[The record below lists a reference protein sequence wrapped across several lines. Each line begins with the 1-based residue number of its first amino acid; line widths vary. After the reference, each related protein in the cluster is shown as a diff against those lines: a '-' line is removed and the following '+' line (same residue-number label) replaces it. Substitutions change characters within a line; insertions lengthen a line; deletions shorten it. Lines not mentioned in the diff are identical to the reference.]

1 MTRLPDRVLV
11 VTDRLQAKRPLA
23 GIIEELVQAGAR
35 WVWLR
40 ERDLPP
46 DARRR
51 LAGDLLDI
59 VRTHGARLSI
69 GADVSLAMAIS
80 ADGVHLPAKVP
91 VAGAR
96 DRLGPGAL
104 IGVSAHSLGEVA
116 AAAAAG
122 ADYATLSPI
131 FASASKPGYGPPLG
145 PSVLSEAVA
154 LGMPVLALG
163 GVTADNASSCMA
175 AGAAGVAV
183 MGTIMGTDDPGT
195 AYRRLAHAVAVEASP
210 AESVR

>member
-1 MTRLPDRVLV
+1 MRLPDRVLV
-11 VTDRLQAKRPLA
+11 VTDRVQAKRPLTA
-23 GIIEELVQAGAR
+23 IIEELVQAGAR

-59 VRTHGARLSI
+59 VRPAGARLTI
-69 GADVSLAMAIS
+69 GGDAALAKATG
-80 ADGVHLPAKVP
+80 ADGVHLPAKEP
-91 VAGAR
+91 VAPAR
-96 DRLGPGAL
+96 ECLGPGAL

-145 PSVLSEAVA
+145 LQA
-154 LGMPVLALG
+154 LTKAAELGLPILALG
-163 GVTADNASSCMA
+163 GVSPENAARCRA
-175 AGAAGVAV
+175 AGAAGVAA
-183 MGTIMGTDDPGT
+183 MGAIIGADDPAQT
-195 AYRRLAHAVAVEASP
+195 YRRLAHAVEAG
-210 AESVR
+210 R